1 MGSQATSKQETEL
14 TRMKPSSLWIALG
27 LLVLIASL
35 IGGFVVSGSPQ
46 RVQAQKRDA
55 ERLSRVSQLFA
66 EVRNNRPMNGAIQPT
81 LPETMDDLRITT
93 YPNSDI
99 KRDPV
104 TGVLFPLKKVDSDT
118 LIICADFEV
127 DRANTARDN
136 RYNYAPYP
144 FPQDIR
150 YTVGRNCFQGDYFND
165 AITITA
171 TTTRL

>member
-1 MGSQATSKQETEL
+1 
-14 TRMKPSSLWIALG
+14 MKPSSLWIGLG

-35 IGGFVVSGSPQ
+35 IGGFVVSGSPEQ
-46 RVQAQKRDA
+46 VQAQKRDA
-55 ERLSRVSQLFA
+55 ERLNRVSQLFSEA
-66 EVRNNRPMNGAIQPT
+66 RNSRPMNGAIQPT
-81 LPETMDDLRITT
+81 LPETMDDLRVTI

-99 KRDPV
+99 KRDPA
-104 TGVLFPLKKVDSDT
+104 TGAPFPFKKIDSDT
-118 LIICADFEV
+118 LVICADFEA
-127 DRANTARDN
+127 DQANTAHDS

-150 YTVGRNCFQGDYFND
+150 YTIGRNCFQGDYFND